1 MIVNI
6 WTHNA
11 KLQEQEMCE
20 TFNTDTITSIEID
33 GNGELNIYTDK
44 HWEEKMEV
52 LIMFLAGLGFA
63 FLPWIM
69 LWAKFE
75 DADDRSYYDYID

>member
-20 TFNTDTITSIEID
+20 TINTDTITSIEID

-44 HWEEKMEV
+44 HWEE
-52 LIMFLAGLGFA
+52 
-63 FLPWIM
+63 
-69 LWAKFE
+69 
-75 DADDRSYYDYID
+75 RYDNNRWC

>member
-11 KLQEQEMCE
+11 KLQEQQMIE

-33 GNGELNIYTDK
+33 DNGELNIYTDK
-44 HWEEKMEV
+44 H
-52 LIMFLAGLGFA
+52 
-63 FLPWIM
+63 
-69 LWAKFE
+69 
-75 DADDRSYYDYID
+75 

>member
-1 MIVNI
+1 
-6 WTHNA
+6 
-11 KLQEQEMCE
+11 
-20 TFNTDTITSIEID
+20 
-33 GNGELNIYTDK
+33 
-44 HWEEKMEV
+44 MEV

-75 DADDRSYYDYID
+75 DADDRSYFDYIA